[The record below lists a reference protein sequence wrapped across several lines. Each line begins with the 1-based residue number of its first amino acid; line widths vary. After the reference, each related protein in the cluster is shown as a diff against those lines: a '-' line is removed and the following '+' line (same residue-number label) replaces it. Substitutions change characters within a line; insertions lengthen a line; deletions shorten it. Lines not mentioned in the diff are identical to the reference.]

1 MESLKKLSSQV
12 QSKNYRKHHGRM
24 NLINSDNFEAE
35 KKCENIALMLADRET
50 NWDDQ
55 QKMKVNLQSTEN
67 IENGRKTKDYIKT
80 MLADCK
86 S

>member
-1 MESLKKLSSQV
+1 
-12 QSKNYRKHHGRM
+12 M

-35 KKCENIALMLADRET
+35 KKCENIALMLADREI

>member
-1 MESLKKLSSQV
+1 MTILKLK
-12 QSKNYRKHHGRM
+12 
-24 NLINSDNFEAE
+24 

-86 S
+86 SWSDLLNLLMDCNWFEDLDQSEKIIKT

>member
-1 MESLKKLSSQV
+1 
-12 QSKNYRKHHGRM
+12 M

-50 NWDDQ
+50 NRDDQ